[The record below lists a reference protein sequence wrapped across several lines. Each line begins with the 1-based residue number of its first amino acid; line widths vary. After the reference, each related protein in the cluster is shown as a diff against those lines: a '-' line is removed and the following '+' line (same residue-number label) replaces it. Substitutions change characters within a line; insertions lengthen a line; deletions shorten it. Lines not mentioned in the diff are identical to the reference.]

1 MSGKTGAGG
10 TAPKSRRLLDIGIE
24 RLAEGTGDPLRVR
37 RVMANAVVGRLLP
50 DGVLKGGSALKLRYG
65 DGTTRFTRDLDVART
80 LGEAAFEESLRE
92 ALAVGW
98 KGFTGRLVR
107 ERKAEPRDVPGGYVM
122 QPYSVKLEYNG
133 KPWVTVAL
141 EVGHNEIGD
150 AGQCDR
156 RLAEDIG
163 AWFRKLGFPDPGP
176 LPLMPLEHQIAQKL
190 HAVSS
195 PGSHRVHDLVDLQLV
210 MGRENPDFAALRRTC
225 ERLFAYR
232 KRQAWPPV
240 VTPGNDWET
249 LYGERKGALP
259 VRATATE
266 AVDWVNQL
274 IARIAQA

>member
-1 MSGKTGAGG
+1 M
-10 TAPKSRRLLDIGIE
+10 RL
-24 RLAEGTGDPLRVR
+24 R

-50 DGVLKGGSALKLRYG
+50 NGVLKGGSALKLRYG

-98 KGFTGRLVR
+98 EGFTGRLVR

-133 KPWVTVAL
+133 KPWTTVTL

-150 AGQCDR
+150 AERCERG
-156 RLAEDIG
+156 LAEDIG
-163 AWFRKLGFPDPGP
+163 EMFRRLGLPAPGP
-176 LPLMPLEHQIAQKL
+176 LPLMPMEHQIAQKL

-210 MGRENPDFAALRRTC
+210 MGRENPDPVALRRTC

-240 VTPGNDWET
+240 ITPGSDWET
-249 LYGERKGALP
+249 LYAERKGNLP
-259 VRATATE
+259 VLATAAE
-266 AVDWVNQL
+266 AVLWANRL
-274 IARIAQA
+274 IEQIAQG